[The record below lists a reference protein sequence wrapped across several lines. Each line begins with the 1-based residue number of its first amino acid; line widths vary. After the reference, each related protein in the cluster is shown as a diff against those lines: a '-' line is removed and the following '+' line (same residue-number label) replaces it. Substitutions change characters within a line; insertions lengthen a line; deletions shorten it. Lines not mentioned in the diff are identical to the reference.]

1 MTTLLVIACLLA
13 LVQFWVVP
21 AIFNLNNIKWMTS
34 NRDEEPNVTPIYK
47 RAVRAWKNLQETL
60 PIFLAL
66 GILGVVTETNLVFE
80 MQLWLLFR
88 IMHLITYL
96 LSINLLRTLSWIGS
110 LVSLV
115 MMGLALI

>member
-1 MTTLLVIACLLA
+1 MKKLLSLAALVALLA
-13 LVQFWVVP
+13 PVAVGAQSVDFGTTYLTSIGLGTQDVRVTVV
-21 AIFNLNNIKWMTS
+21 NLI
-34 NRDEEPNVTPIYK
+34 RV
-47 RAVRAWKNLQETL
+47 
-60 PIFLAL
+60 AL

-88 IMHLITYL
+88 ILHLITYL

>member
-1 MTTLLVIACLLA
+1 MTTLLVLSCLLA
-13 LVQFWVVP
+13 LVQLWVVP
-21 AIFNLNNIKWMTS
+21 AIFNLSNIKWMTS

-66 GILGVVTETNLVFE
+66 GILGVVTETSLIFE

-88 IMHLITYL
+88 ILHLITYL